1 MKLYPHKFVSAKQV
15 AEMMS
20 FKSVSS
26 VWRLKAQ
33 GTLPEPVKIAGSTR
47 WIYAEIE
54 EMLDACVEARKKA

>member
-1 MKLYPHKFVSAKQV
+1 MKLYPHKFVSVRQV

-26 VWRLKAQ
+26 VWRLKAK
-33 GTLPEPVKIAGSTR
+33 GDLPKPVKIAGSTR

-54 EMLDACVEARKKA
+54 EYLDACVEARNKA